1 LGISLDN
8 NKKDRVK
15 RELRKGK
22 LANTNGPGSIWTT
35 SQSESFVI
43 TTIEQWRDS
52 TAEDEIRLDRLANAL
67 KVDSIRNP
75 PTRLNPG
82 REEKSDEIVGVS
94 ALRFPGWLVCSGCG
108 HMKKWT
114 GTDEDN
120 LDKTEYPSC
129 ATCGDKGRLTPVRYV
144 QCCGAGHLA
153 DLDWPDLVHFGQQ
166 GCRSEENLYWRNP
179 DSGSG
184 SGLSSEVLECRS
196 CKEELIVEKIYG
208 SKINRFNQQCT
219 HQHPWSEIV
228 EIRPGCEKLIVEQ
241 RGSQSLHSSI
251 LAFAL
256 DIPPKAFEI
265 AREFFQ
271 TPDFK
276 NLIDEIRRS
285 GLTSNS
291 FFEKKPGKKHRWE
304 NKCRVKKIG
313 FNRLL
318 EEAGSRLSKMPEVAD
333 LKIGEWRAFLE
344 AEQPPEDCT
353 QPNFLVEKADL
364 PDQLSDWF
372 DMLRIGNRLRMVQ
385 VFRGFSR
392 MESGNPFGETDE
404 FDAEWPASLANPNE
418 WLPGIESFGEG
429 FFLNFRKDRLWDW
442 WERCSE
448 SIEPRIPER
457 FRELHRS
464 RDLAVLRL
472 VHTLSHLLINTL
484 AGNCGYPAASLGEK
498 LFVNL
503 DETAGD
509 SVMAGLLIHT
519 QSDDLEGS
527 FGGLVREGR
536 PERLGQTIGRALESA
551 RWCSSDPVCSSAL
564 GGACHACCHVNE
576 ISCEF
581 KAKANSDEVERRANW
596 HLDRYILKSLFER
609 SMEV

>member
-1 LGISLDN
+1 MDN

-196 CKEELIVEKIYG
+196 CTENQSSKRYG
-208 SKINRFNQQCT
+208 Q
-219 HQHPWSEIV
+219 
-228 EIRPGCEKLIVEQ
+228 
-241 RGSQSLHSSI
+241 
-251 LAFAL
+251 
-256 DIPPKAFEI
+256 
-265 AREFFQ
+265 
-271 TPDFK
+271 
-276 NLIDEIRRS
+276 
-285 GLTSNS
+285 
-291 FFEKKPGKKHRWE
+291 
-304 NKCRVKKIG
+304 
-313 FNRLL
+313 
-318 EEAGSRLSKMPEVAD
+318 
-333 LKIGEWRAFLE
+333 
-344 AEQPPEDCT
+344 
-353 QPNFLVEKADL
+353 
-364 PDQLSDWF
+364 
-372 DMLRIGNRLRMVQ
+372 
-385 VFRGFSR
+385 
-392 MESGNPFGETDE
+392 
-404 FDAEWPASLANPNE
+404 
-418 WLPGIESFGEG
+418 
-429 FFLNFRKDRLWDW
+429 
-442 WERCSE
+442 
-448 SIEPRIPER
+448 
-457 FRELHRS
+457 
-464 RDLAVLRL
+464 
-472 VHTLSHLLINTL
+472 
-484 AGNCGYPAASLGEK
+484 
-498 LFVNL
+498 
-503 DETAGD
+503 
-509 SVMAGLLIHT
+509 
-519 QSDDLEGS
+519 
-527 FGGLVREGR
+527 
-536 PERLGQTIGRALESA
+536 
-551 RWCSSDPVCSSAL
+551 
-564 GGACHACCHVNE
+564 
-576 ISCEF
+576 
-581 KAKANSDEVERRANW
+581 
-596 HLDRYILKSLFER
+596 
-609 SMEV
+609 